1 RKYAA
6 LHEVRIH
13 GWCLM
18 HNHGHWI
25 FEAARPDSISNLMR
39 DMQSRYSHYLN
50 VKYRE
55 TPWALI
61 APLFGAKG
69 QDISHFAPYLRTGPV
84 NWTPR
89 FDARHLD
96 AQGFREFLRYLEN
109 NPVKA
114 GLVQRAVDWRWSS
127 ARAHCLDED
136 ADGLLT
142 LDLWRHCFG
151 NPETIAREWRIYLEG
166 PLNEARRNAAILA
179 TYHSGSRLNRPLG
192 WYGPSPP
199 G

>member
-1 RKYAA
+1 M
-6 LHEVRIH
+6 HEVRIH

-25 FEAARPDSISNLMR
+25 FEAARPDSIANLMR

-50 VKYRE
+50 VRYRE

-61 APLFGAKG
+61 APLFSGKNIA
-69 QDISHFAPYLRTGPV
+69 DFASYLRTGPV

-114 GLVQRAVDWRWSS
+114 GLVQHAVDCPRYLCRLWHSFT
-127 ARAHCLDED
+127 DETME
-136 ADGLLT
+136 AQIRPSGKSRMPKRTPHLALL
-142 LDLWRHCFG
+142 H
-151 NPETIAREWRIYLEG
+151 I
-166 PLNEARRNAAILA
+166 
-179 TYHSGSRLNRPLG
+179 GS
-192 WYGPSPP
+192 
-199 G
+199 